1 MQTLEDL
8 DFNSYDV
15 SFMNQLRSNQ
25 SLPKVKII
33 SIENAPSFYE
43 HDIER
48 YRNKFQTS
56 IAERQKVKQKIGG
69 SSKDFDNVSNC
80 NVRLKGA
87 YQKPNS
93 PLLRPPSRFSNT
105 NFTNVDIDYSG
116 NAKDVRLVLNIVD

>member
-25 SLPKVKII
+25 SLPRVKNI
-33 SIENAPSFYE
+33 SIDNAPSFYE

-80 NVRLKGA
+80 NVKLKG
-87 YQKPNS
+87 
-93 PLLRPPSRFSNT
+93 T
-105 NFTNVDIDYSG
+105 
-116 NAKDVRLVLNIVD
+116 